1 MIDWQQHNRIM
12 TYGDQFH
19 KDIGAL
25 VVLIEQLML
34 DKGYVS
40 LPSAGNRASW
50 GLSSHIE
57 RPDAWRLPNL
67 SRLFMPEEVETFD
80 QTLFYFINLETDT
93 AFDFAPVICGRLL
106 HPPLT
111 ENEVYL
117 GIYNTSGLKSLAQR
131 KPWWQ
136 NFQIERGWTTAEP
149 TYKSRV
155 TQAQV
160 YLLNLFDLQNQTA
173 VVENIITPLST
184 EADLVEVLTVVR
196 YPVPGTGE
204 MRLKRVQ

>member
-1 MIDWQQHNRIM
+1 MTDWQQHNRIM
-12 TYGDQFH
+12 TYVDQFH

-34 DKGYVS
+34 DQGYVS
-40 LPSAGNRASW
+40 LPSAGNRASS

-67 SRLFMPEEVETFD
+67 FRLFMPEGAEGFS
-80 QTLFYFINLETDT
+80 QTLFYFINLETNS
-93 AFDFAPVICGRLL
+93 AFDFPAVICGRLR

-111 ENEVYL
+111 ESEVYL
-117 GIYNTSGLKSLAQR
+117 GVYNTGGFKSLAQKR
-131 KPWWQ
+131 PSWQ
-136 NFQIERGWTTAEP
+136 QFKIERGWTMTEP
-149 TYKSRV
+149 AYKSRA

-173 VVENIITPLST
+173 VLENIVTPLTS
-184 EADLVEVLTVVR
+184 EVDLDDALTIRR
-196 YPVPGTGE
+196 YPVPGTD
-204 MRLKRVQ
+204 LKGA